1 MDCIVL
7 AGGRPAA
14 DDPLYPYTQGQLKA
28 MLDIGGHSILERVLD
43 ALQSSKY
50 IDRILVIGLES
61 GSEEADRL
69 HVSRP
74 VSFLADQGGLVS
86 NALAGIAWMQREN
99 PAATSLM
106 LCSSDI
112 PCLTGEIV
120 DAFVDL
126 CRPFDH
132 AVYYPV
138 VTQETMEARY
148 PGSKRTF
155 VPIRPYRVAGG
166 DVFIVDPS
174 IADQNH
180 ELWEALVSGRKHAW
194 MLARAVGFGTL
205 LKFLLRR
212 LSVGDIEKIGLRL
225 LSKPIK
231 VVFSPYAELGMD
243 IDKPNQFELLTA
255 DLARIEH

>member
-7 AGGRPAA
+7 AGGRPAP
-14 DDPLYPYTQGQLKA
+14 DDPLYVYTQGQLKA
-28 MLDIGGHSILERVLD
+28 MLDIGGRTILERVLD
-43 ALQSSKY
+43 ALQSSEY
-50 IDRILVIGLES
+50 IDRILVIGLEP
-61 GSEEADRL
+61 GSAEANGLR
-69 HVSRP
+69 VRRP

-86 NALAGIAWMQREN
+86 NALAGIRWMKTEN
-99 PAATSLM
+99 PTATPLV

-120 DAFVDL
+120 NGFVDL
-126 CRPFDH
+126 CRPFNY

-138 VTQETMEARY
+138 VTQATMEARY
-148 PGSKRTF
+148 PGSKRTY
-155 VPIRPYRVAGG
+155 VPLKPHRVAGG
-166 DVFIVDPS
+166 DVFIVDPAL
-174 IADQNH
+174 ADQNR

-194 MLARAVGFGTL
+194 MLARTVGLGTL

-212 LSVGDIEKIGLRL
+212 LSIGDIEKIGLRL
-225 LSKPIK
+225 LGKPIQ

-243 IDKPNQFELLTA
+243 IDKPNQLELLKE